1 MTSPATRARRAT
13 TSPLEDEA
21 GFTLAE
27 LLVTMLVMGIV
38 ASSVMMVALRTFT
51 TTATVTNRR
60 DVLADGRTA
69 LDRLSKQLR
78 QAESI
83 DSSCPESTDSPSR
96 TSSIAFSGY
105 IDGSAS
111 AVAWQVTGSSA
122 PYALEESVGGGN
134 FVPVVSSLADDQVFQ
149 CSTDASLIDQ
159 VSVRLPLETT
169 TTTVVMT
176 TDVQL
181 RNVSDE
187 S

>member
-1 MTSPATRARRAT
+1 MSRVDG
-13 TSPLEDEA
+13 ED

-51 TTATVTNRR
+51 TTSTVTNRR

-78 QAESI
+78 QGESI
-83 DSSCPESTDSPSR
+83 DSSCPQSSDSPAW
-96 TSSIAFSGY
+96 TSSISFSGY
-105 IDGSAS
+105 IDGDA
-111 AVAWQVTGSSA
+111 ADITWQTSGSSS
-122 PYALEESVGGGN
+122 PYTLTESIDGGN
-134 FVPVVSSLADDQVFQ
+134 DVPVVTSLADTDVFQ
-149 CSTDASLIDQ
+149 CTTDAGLTDQ
-159 VSVRLPLETT
+159 VTVRLPLQTT
-169 TTTVVMT
+169 TTTVVMK

-181 RNVSDE
+181 RNVSDD